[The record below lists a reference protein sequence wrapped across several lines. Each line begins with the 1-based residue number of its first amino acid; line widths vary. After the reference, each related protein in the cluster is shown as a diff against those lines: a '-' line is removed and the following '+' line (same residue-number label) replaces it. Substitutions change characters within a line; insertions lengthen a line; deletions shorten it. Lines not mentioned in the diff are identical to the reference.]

1 MKGEVLIYIEGTEDS
16 YKLYSKD
23 IESACSLYYGLEER
37 PIYIDR
43 PDGLVKVVVKKLD
56 MLIEAILDTHKYREE
71 RLKSF
76 YENTRVKEWR
86 DARDRGI
93 LRSVL
98 VNRNYEGDRIAGL
111 IGWLESRRAI
121 SWNDRDTR
129 VVPYKLNDN
138 LILIFS

>member
-1 MKGEVLIYIEGTEDS
+1 MKGEVLVYIEGTEDS

-43 PDGLVKVVVKKLD
+43 PDGLAKVVVEKLD
-56 MLIEAILDTHKYREE
+56 VLIEAILDTHKYREE
-71 RLKSF
+71 RLESF

-86 DARDRGI
+86 DARDR
-93 LRSVL
+93 RVL
-98 VNRNYEGDRIAGL
+98 LGALINRNYEGDIIAGL
-111 IGWLESRRAI
+111 IGWLESRGAI
-121 SWNDRDTR
+121 SWNDRDAR
-129 VVPYKLNDN
+129 AMPYKLNDN

>member
-1 MKGEVLIYIEGTEDS
+1 MKGEVLVYIEGTEDS

-23 IESACSLYYGLEER
+23 IESACSLYYDLEKC
-37 PIYIDR
+37 PIHIER
-43 PDGLVKVVVKKLD
+43 PDGFVKVVVKKLD

-71 RLKSF
+71 RLESF

>member
-1 MKGEVLIYIEGTEDS
+1 MKGEVLVYIEGTEDS

-23 IESACSLYYGLEER
+23 IELAYSLYYDLEKCS
-37 PIYIDR
+37 IYTELS
-43 PDGLVKVVVKKLD
+43 DGLAKVVVEKLD
-56 MLIEAILDTHKYREE
+56 KLIEAILDTHKYREE
-71 RLKSF
+71 RLESF
-76 YENTRVKEWR
+76 YENTRTKEWR
-86 DARDRGI
+86 DARDR
-93 LRSVL
+93 RVL
-98 VNRNYEGDRIAGL
+98 LGALINRNYEGDRIAGL

>member
-23 IESACSLYYGLEER
+23 IELACSLYYDLEKR
-37 PIYIDR
+37 PIYIER
-43 PDGLVKVVVKKLD
+43 PDGLAKVVVEKLD
-56 MLIEAILDTHKYREE
+56 VLIEAILDTHKLREE
-71 RLKSF
+71 RLESF